1 MPIRAT
7 ERDRYPPD
15 WKKISHAA
23 RERAGNRC
31 EQCKAPNGEYVIRFT
46 TDQEEFSRQAY
57 MLSRGQVFDAVTGD
71 ALGFM
76 RGSDVPPNARW
87 TRIILTVAHLDHQP
101 ENCAPEN
108 LRALCQRCHLAYDA
122 DLHKANA
129 AATRRAKK
137 ATGDLFDTPAVCPA
151 PPAEV

>member
-31 EQCKAPNGEYVIRFT
+31 EQCKAPNGAMIRRAYYEGRPIYFL
-46 TDQEEFSRQAY
+46 QEMTVYETG
-57 MLSRGQVFDAVTGD
+57 LCAVTGEEVDGAFWDDCD
-71 ALGFM
+71 A
-76 RGSDVPPNARW
+76 RRPVRVV
-87 TRIILTVAHLDHQP
+87 LTVAHLDHRP

-122 DLHKANA
+122 DLHRANA
-129 AATRRAKK
+129 AATRRARK
-137 ATGDLFDTPAVCPA
+137 AARDLFEGEGTR
-151 PPAEV
+151 